1 MGISFSII
9 IPVYKVEKYL
19 EQCINSV
26 LNQTYKNFEIILVD
40 DGSPDKCPQIC
51 DEYAKT
57 DSRIKVI
64 HKKNGGLADAR
75 NVGISYAF
83 GDYIIFID
91 SDDFLKSRDVLYH
104 LFERIKLTNPDV
116 LNFLYEKY
124 YETSNQHIAYQ
135 IFDESMPLNL
145 KKKKEQLDYLTLKQ
159 IYIASACNK
168 VIRSNIAKENIF
180 IKGMLSEDI
189 EWCARLMCRAN
200 SFDFLNEVLYCYRQR
215 KGSITKTCTQKN
227 CDDVKKAIFYCLKYA
242 GNCDKS
248 IKEYI
253 YRYTAYQ
260 LSTFVAIQA
269 MTDNC
274 PKECIDELAQY
285 RWLFKYH
292 CGNKK
297 VKVLYFLCKIM
308 GYKNL
313 CRLTRIT
320 KKIWLR

>member
-19 EQCINSV
+19 EQCVNSV

-40 DGSPDKCPQIC
+40 DGSPDECPKIC
-51 DEYAKT
+51 DRYAQKN
-57 DSRIKVI
+57 SRVKVV
-64 HKKNGGLADAR
+64 HKENGGVSDAR
-75 NVGISYAF
+75 NLGMSYAF

-91 SDDFLKSRDVLYH
+91 GDDFWKNSDVLH
-104 LFERIKLTNPDV
+104 HISKRVQLTNPDV
-116 LNFLYEKY
+116 LNFLHEKFYENNN
-124 YETSNQHIAYQ
+124 SFVPYQ
-135 IFDESMPLNL
+135 IFNDSMPIIKN
-145 KKKKEQLDYLTLKQ
+145 KEQQLDYLTSNSL
-159 IYIASACNK
+159 YISSPWNK
-168 VIRSNIAKENIF
+168 VIRTNIAKDNKF

-189 EWCARLMCRAN
+189 EWCARLLCKAN
-200 SFDFLNEVLYCYRQR
+200 SFDFFNEVLYCYRQR
-215 KGSITKTCTQKN
+215 EGSITKTCTQKN

-242 GNCDKS
+242 GNCDKN

-260 LSTFVAIQA
+260 FSTFVAIQA

-313 CRLTRIT
+313 CRLARIT
-320 KKIWLR
+320 KKIWLK